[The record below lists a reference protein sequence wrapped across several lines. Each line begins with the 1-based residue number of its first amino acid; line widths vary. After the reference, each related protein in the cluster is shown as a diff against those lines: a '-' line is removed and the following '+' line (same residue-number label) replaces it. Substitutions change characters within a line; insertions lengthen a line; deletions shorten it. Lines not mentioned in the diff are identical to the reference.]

1 MSAGRLGVISSLS
14 LRIVPNAQV
23 RRISS
28 NARLDDFLGRLAAVQ
43 AGWNANGTASPA
55 VQALDTAIYLWHI
68 PRGKNAPDLL
78 STARLE
84 WVDPLAKPVPTDARP
99 AQLESPFARG
109 ALTDAALAASAGGD
123 AEGEQPQPAA
133 TAQLGNHPG
142 LEGAAMS
149 SPTLFADSLAAMLAP
164 ALQSGTYPLREAVVT
179 EPESVYHFQTSS
191 YQYDQY
197 EVRSPCSP
205 QCKKRRAGSLA
216 VPSRLFVLRQ
226 LGGRQTAV

>member
-1 MSAGRLGVISSLS
+1 M
-14 LRIVPNAQV
+14 

-109 ALTDAALAASAGGD
+109 ALTVNGHALREGD
-123 AEGEQPQPAA
+123 
-133 TAQLGNHPG
+133 
-142 LEGAAMS
+142 GAAITQE
-149 SPTLFADSLAAMLAP
+149 PTLHLESAPGAEVLLFDLA
-164 ALQSGTYPLREAVVT
+164 
-179 EPESVYHFQTSS
+179 
-191 YQYDQY
+191 
-197 EVRSPCSP
+197 
-205 QCKKRRAGSLA
+205 
-216 VPSRLFVLRQ
+216 
-226 LGGRQTAV
+226 